1 VKDLTDDTQIRVI
14 SSMDSEICT
23 KIPSYSMVKIAS
35 LKNVFTET
43 FKLEAKGEKIK
54 SEKKFQNPKSVL
66 RKKT

>member
-1 VKDLTDDTQIRVI
+1 
-14 SSMDSEICT
+14 
-23 KIPSYSMVKIAS
+23 MVKIAS